1 VRRPGLEFSVSAT
14 DFDNPLLNVAY
25 QSGSGGTR
33 GASTPVPI
41 DFEFIAYEA
50 ASMLCNMAANGIDA
64 ERPVALWQGSPPSF
78 HGLKNV
84 FRLACYGRMPAKWF
98 SPNKPP
104 RTRQGLQARALLW
117 CTLIVT
123 RLCGRPA
130 PKPTYMQPGR
140 LSQVVDWLAEATR
153 KGTPAMVFSFPS
165 PAVRACLAAEQAGAD
180 ISGTIFYGG
189 GEAYT
194 EGKAAVLQRLGAHQV
209 TNYAM
214 SESGSI
220 SLQCGARESA
230 DDMHVLADKLAVLQ
244 RPLQLRSGAEV
255 GALYHT
261 SLLTTAPKLMLNVES
276 GDYAVL
282 EERACGCLW
291 EQMGFTTHIRDV
303 RSYEKLTSEGVMFMG
318 SMLYELI
325 EETLPARFG
334 GGPLD
339 YQLAEEEEDG
349 VAKVKIVVSPR
360 IGPIDEDAVKEA
372 VMGAI
377 RFSGPSN
384 RMADS
389 WEHAET
395 LRVERRE
402 PYSTAASKLLP
413 LHVLSAAEQKE
424 PAGADAEARRQR

>member
-1 VRRPGLEFSVSAT
+1 
-14 DFDNPLLNVAY
+14 
-25 QSGSGGTR
+25 
-33 GASTPVPI
+33 
-41 DFEFIAYEA
+41 
-50 ASMLCNMAANGIDA
+50 
-64 ERPVALWQGSPPSF
+64 
-78 HGLKNV
+78 
-84 FRLACYGRMPAKWF
+84 
-98 SPNKPP
+98 
-104 RTRQGLQARALLW
+104 
-117 CTLIVT
+117 
-123 RLCGRPA
+123 
-130 PKPTYMQPGR
+130 
-140 LSQVVDWLAEATR
+140 
-153 KGTPAMVFSFPS
+153 
-165 PAVRACLAAEQAGAD
+165 
-180 ISGTIFYGG
+180 
-189 GEAYT
+189 
-194 EGKAAVLQRLGAHQV
+194 
-209 TNYAM
+209 
-214 SESGSI
+214 
-220 SLQCGARESA
+220 
-230 DDMHVLADKLAVLQ
+230 
-244 RPLQLRSGAEV
+244 
-255 GALYHT
+255 
-261 SLLTTAPKLMLNVES
+261 
-276 GDYAVL
+276 
-282 EERACGCLW
+282 
-291 EQMGFTTHIRDV
+291 
-303 RSYEKLTSEGVMFMG
+303 MFMG